1 MTTLKIEERD
11 IPQLTGKNVIIT
23 GGSSG
28 IGLASAE
35 IMASRGAHV
44 TILDI
49 CQPQETLNMGIQYQK
64 CDISNWAELSAV
76 FSASSPVHI
85 AVANAGQGEDGSYL
99 KDSYDEQG
107 NLLEPKYNV
116 IDTNFRGTLNFI
128 KLALHNMKKNSI
140 KGSIVITSSATA
152 YSAEQSLPVYSGT
165 KAALINYMR
174 AMRSS
179 LRGSG
184 ITINAVAPA
193 ATITGLLPADLA
205 APIMAAGLPVSTA
218 HFVGLAVAYSA
229 VASEPDKVEA
239 YGKDS
244 AEWKQSS
251 GRWNG
256 RTILTLGQRYTE
268 LEGPISDCRDKWFG
282 QDNLRETKL
291 QQAATDFR
299 GLT

>member
-1 MTTLKIEERD
+1 MTTLKIEESD
-11 IPQLTGKNVIIT
+11 IPQLDGQTAIVT

-28 IGLASAE
+28 IGLATAK
-35 IMASRGAHV
+35 IIASRGGKV
-44 TILDI
+44 IILDI
-49 CQPQETLNMGIQYQK
+49 HEPKEKLPVDIRYQK
-64 CDISNWAELSAV
+64 CDIGKWSELIAAFSSAG
-76 FSASSPVHI
+76 PTHI
-85 AVANAGQGEDGSYL
+85 AVANAGQSEDGSYL
-99 KDSYDEQG
+99 TDSYDEHG
-107 NLLEPKYNV
+107 NLLEPTYNV
-116 IDTNFRGTLNFI
+116 IDTNFRGTLNFV
-128 KLALHNMKKNSI
+128 KLALHSMRKHDI

-165 KAALINYMR
+165 KAALINYLR
-174 AMRSS
+174 AMRST

-193 ATITGLLPADLA
+193 ATITGLLPAELA

-218 HFVGLAVAYSA
+218 HFVGLAVVYSA
-229 VASEPDKVEA
+229 VASEEQKVAA

-244 AEWKQSS
+244 EEWKQAP

-268 LEGPISDCRDKWFG
+268 LEGPISDLRNHWFG
-282 QDNLRETKL
+282 DDNLRETQL

-299 GLT
+299 DTI